1 MKRMLGLFLGVVMVL
16 SLVLAGCSSS
26 ETNSNASGNEGDNG
40 SDSGGDKV
48 TLTMGSWRTEDKA
61 AYEKIIK
68 AFNEEY
74 PDINV
79 EFKPS
84 KNTEYNTILNTALQS
99 GEGPDIIQL
108 RPYAPGMEL
117 AKAGYLEPLDD
128 LNGIDVFADDVI
140 AAAKSEDKIYG
151 VPLSLNSAQMFY
163 NKKIFEEH
171 GLKEPKTWDEF
182 IEINEKLKKEG
193 VTPIALGTKEGWLLS
208 LGHSIVGPAHYGANE
223 FVDQITAGEKNF
235 TSDEFVSSIKA
246 MDELKKYFPDN
257 YEGLGME
264 DIRTLFFTE
273 QAAMFPL
280 GSWEIEVL
288 REMNPDL
295 DFGFFP
301 MPSAVGK
308 EPTMTTWVDG
318 SYGLNVNSEH
328 KEEAKK
334 FLEFMTTEKFAKL
347 FASELSRIP
356 AVPGVETGDELVTA
370 MAEASNQYSTPY
382 LMLVHF
388 NEGNPTTK
396 ATLETELQGMYLGK
410 VKPEEVAKKLQ
421 ENAETYYEPFQK

>member
-1 MKRMLGLFLGVVMVL
+1 MKRWFSLFLGVLLLL
-16 SLVLAGCSSS
+16 SLALAGC
-26 ETNSNASGNEGDNG
+26 NSTGG
-40 SDSGGDKV
+40 SDSDSNGDDSSGDV
-48 TLTMGSWRTEDKA
+48 LTIGSWRTEDKA
-61 AYEKIIK
+61 AYDKIIE
-68 AFNEEY
+68 AFNEEH
-74 PDINV
+74 PDIKI

-84 KNTEYNTILNTALQS
+84 KNTEYDTILNTALQS

-128 LNGIDVFADDVI
+128 LEGIDTFTDDTI
-140 AAAKSEDKIYG
+140 SAATSEDGKIYG

-171 GLKEPKTWDEF
+171 GLEEPKTWDEF
-182 IEINEKLKKEG
+182 IDLNEKLKSED

-208 LGHSIVGPAHYGANE
+208 LAHSIVGPAHYGAGE
-223 FVDQITAGEKNF
+223 FVEQITSGDKTF
-235 TSDEFVSSIKA
+235 TSDEFVSSLEA

-273 QAAMFPL
+273 EAAMFPL

-288 REMNPDL
+288 REMNPEL
-295 DFGFFP
+295 ELGFFP
-301 MPSAVGK
+301 MPSAEGK

-318 SYGLNVNSEH
+318 SYGINANSKN
-328 KEEAKK
+328 KEDAKK

-347 FASELSRIP
+347 FSDELARIP
-356 AVPGVETGDELVTA
+356 AVPGVETEDELVTA
-370 MAEASNQYSTPY
+370 MAEASNTDSTPY
-382 LMLVHF
+382 MMLVHF
-388 NEGNPTTK
+388 NKGNPTTK

-410 VKPEEVAKKLQ
+410 QSSKDVAEKLQ
-421 ENAETYYEPFQK
+421 GNAETYFEPFQ

>member
-1 MKRMLGLFLGVVMVL
+1 MLSKFLGAL
-16 SLVLAGCSSS
+16 LLISLVLVGCSSETDGDETGS
-26 ETNSNASGNEGDNG
+26 EDG
-40 SDSGGDKV
+40 V
-48 TLTMGSWRTEDKA
+48 VLTIGSWRTEDTA
-61 AYEKIIK
+61 AYEKIIE
-68 AFNEEY
+68 AFNEEH
-74 PDINV
+74 PDIKV

-117 AKAGYLEPLDD
+117 AKAGYLEPLDE
-128 LNGIDVFADDVI
+128 LNGIDVFSEEVISAATSDDG
-140 AAAKSEDKIYG
+140 KIYG

-171 GLKEPKTWDEF
+171 GLEEPKTWDEF
-182 IEINEKLKKEG
+182 IELNEKLKEEG

-208 LGHSIVGPAHYGANE
+208 LAHSIVGPAHYGAND
-223 FVDQITAGEKNF
+223 FVDQITTGEKTF
-235 TSDEFVSSIKA
+235 TSDEFVSSLKA
-246 MDELKKYFPDN
+246 MDELKEYFPDN

-264 DIRTLFFTE
+264 DIRTLFFSGK
-273 QAAMFPL
+273 AAMFPL

-295 DFGFFP
+295 ELGFFP

-318 SYGLNVNSEH
+318 SYGLNANSKH

-347 FASELSRIP
+347 FSDELMRIP
-356 AVPGVETGDELVTA
+356 AIPGVETDDELVTK
-370 MAEASNQYSTPY
+370 MAEASEQYSTAY
-382 LMLVHF
+382 MMLVHF

-396 ATLETELQGMYLGK
+396 AALEAELQGMYLGEQS
-410 VKPEEVAKKLQ
+410 PEDVAKKLQ
-421 ENAETYYEPFQK
+421 KNAKTYFTR

>member
-1 MKRMLGLFLGVVMVL
+1 MKRMLSKFLGAL
-16 SLVLAGCSSS
+16 LLISLVLVGCSSETDGDETGS
-26 ETNSNASGNEGDNG
+26 EDG
-40 SDSGGDKV
+40 V
-48 TLTMGSWRTEDKA
+48 VLTIGSWRTEDTA
-61 AYEKIIK
+61 AYEKIIE
-68 AFNEEY
+68 AFNEEH
-74 PDINV
+74 PDIKV

-117 AKAGYLEPLDD
+117 AKAGYLEPLDE
-128 LNGIDVFADDVI
+128 LNGIDVFSEEVISAATSDDG
-140 AAAKSEDKIYG
+140 KIYG

-171 GLKEPKTWDEF
+171 GLEEPKTWDEF
-182 IEINEKLKKEG
+182 IELNEKLKEEG

-208 LGHSIVGPAHYGANE
+208 LAHSIVGPAHYGAND
-223 FVDQITAGEKNF
+223 FVDQITTGEKTF
-235 TSDEFVSSIKA
+235 TSDEFVSSLKA
-246 MDELKKYFPDN
+246 MDELKEYFPDN

-264 DIRTLFFTE
+264 DIRTLFFSGK
-273 QAAMFPL
+273 AAMFPL

-295 DFGFFP
+295 ELGFFP

-318 SYGLNVNSEH
+318 SYGLNANSKH

-347 FASELSRIP
+347 FSDELMRIP
-356 AVPGVETGDELVTA
+356 AIPGVETDDELVTK
-370 MAEASNQYSTPY
+370 MAEASEQYSTAY
-382 LMLVHF
+382 MMLVHF

-396 ATLETELQGMYLGK
+396 AALEAELQGMYLGEQS
-410 VKPEEVAKKLQ
+410 PEDVAKKLQ
-421 ENAETYYEPFQK
+421 KNAKTYFTR